1 MIRPFRGI
9 LPSIAPSAFIDQSA
23 QVIGDVVVGDECG
36 IWMNVVVRGDV
47 NYIRIGDRSNIQ
59 DLTMV
64 HVMRGTHPTVVG
76 DDVTVGHS
84 ALLHGCTIGNVC
96 LIGMGAQLMNGATVG
111 DCSIVAA
118 GALLTEGFVAPPRS
132 LVMGRPARVK
142 RELTD
147 EEIETI
153 RGYAR
158 RYVEYR
164 KDYMEP

>member
-9 LPSIAPSAFIDQSA
+9 LPAVAPSAFIDQSA

-118 GALLTEGFVAPPRS
+118 GSLLTEGFVAPPRS

-147 EEIETI
+147 DEIETI

>member
-1 MIRPFRGI
+1 
-9 LPSIAPSAFIDQSA
+9 
-23 QVIGDVVVGDECG
+23 
-36 IWMNVVVRGDV
+36 VRGDV